1 MKYAGTLAIAAKG
14 DREIT
19 MTRRFAAP
27 PALVFEAWTSPALL
41 RRWLLGPPGWTM
53 PVCSVDFR
61 VGGAYRYEWRCEAD
75 GQTMGV
81 GGVYRDI
88 DRPHRFVATERFDD
102 PWYPGES
109 LITVTFRALDGET
122 EMTTTMLYESGAARD
137 GVLKSPMEGG
147 VRQSY
152 DRLATILEE
161 ARTS

>member
-27 PALVFEAWTSPALL
+27 VPLVFEAWTNPALL

-53 PVCSVDFR
+53 PVCEVDFR
-61 VGGAYRYEWRCEAD
+61 VGGAYRYEWRNEQ

-81 GGVYRDI
+81 GGVYREI
-88 DRPHRFVATERFDD
+88 DPPHRFVATERFDEA
-102 PWYPGES
+102 WYPGES
-109 LITVTFRALDGET
+109 LITITFAEKDGET
-122 EMTTTMLYESGAARD
+122 EMTTTMRYESTAARD

-147 VRQSY
+147 VKQSY
-152 DRLATILEE
+152 DRLAAIVEK
-161 ARTS
+161 AQAS